1 MKERGAMNKVAL
13 VTGSGIRLGK
23 AIAIQLARQG
33 YDLALHYRG
42 SHEQAQ
48 DTLQQVEALGRRGAL
63 FQADL
68 SQADQVQPMC
78 EAVLE
83 QFSRVDALINSAAMF
98 YPTPSLQES
107 VQHWDEFLNL
117 NLKAPLLTALHLE
130 TTLRQHQG
138 CIVNIVD
145 IYAQRPLARH
155 LPYCVSKGGLWTLT
169 QSLALQ
175 LAPEVRVNA
184 VSPGAALPPA
194 GAPLEAAQQLA
205 VPIPL
210 QRIGCAE
217 DIAGAVGYLV
227 SAPFVTGQML
237 CVDGGRTLKM

>member
-1 MKERGAMNKVAL
+1 MKERGPMNKVAL

-23 AIAIQLARQG
+23 AIALQLARQG

-42 SHEQAQ
+42 SQQPAQ
-48 DTLQQVEALGRRGAL
+48 DTLEQVEALGRRGAL

-68 SQADQVQPMC
+68 SQADQVESMC
-78 EAVLE
+78 KAVLE
-83 QFSRVDALINSAAMF
+83 SFSRVDALINSAAIF

-107 VQHWDEFLNL
+107 LQHWDEFLNL
-117 NLKAPLLTALHLE
+117 NLKAPLLTTLHLE
-130 TTLRQHQG
+130 NTLRHHQG

-194 GAPLEAAQQLA
+194 GAPPEAAEKLA
-205 VPIPL
+205 TPIPL

-217 DIAGAVGYLV
+217 DIAEAVGYLV

-237 CVDGGRTLKM
+237 CVDGGRTLRM